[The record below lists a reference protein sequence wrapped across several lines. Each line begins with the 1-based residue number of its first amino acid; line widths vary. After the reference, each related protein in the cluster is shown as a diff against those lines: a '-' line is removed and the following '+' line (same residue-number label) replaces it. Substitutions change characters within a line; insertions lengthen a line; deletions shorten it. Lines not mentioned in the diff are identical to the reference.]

1 MDDGASPETFEPNT
15 VLKDQPHAQMLG
27 QNQELGMDLEIDIGE
42 FQSNSC
48 GGANTQ
54 NQSMLIKS

>member
-15 VLKDQPHAQMLG
+15 VLKHQPHAQMLG

-42 FQSNSC
+42 F
-48 GGANTQ
+48 
-54 NQSMLIKS
+54 